1 MNPSTL
7 LYSACVA
14 CLSAAL
20 LATSAPAEEW
30 KRVSSKDSKISALF
44 PEDIR
49 DNPQTQVDKT
59 AAGKVTSYFGEF
71 YGDGYLLAG
80 SAADIPML
88 ARAAGANRVFTASK
102 DTFLE
107 QAQGTETSF
116 KEIKVGGA
124 PARELIYK
132 GEAYQ
137 GKGAPFEGRALFI
150 MVAKRMY
157 VINAVITDKN
167 ATTEGAA
174 KKLFDS
180 IEISE

>member
-1 MNPSTL
+1 MKPSTL
-7 LYSACVA
+7 IQTLSLA
-14 CLSAAL
+14 CLAAAL
-20 LATSAPAEEW
+20 LATPAQAEEW
-30 KRVSSKDSKISALF
+30 KRVSSKDGKISALF

-80 SAADIPML
+80 SGADIPML
-88 ARAAGANRVFTASK
+88 ARAAGQNRVFDASK
-102 DTFLE
+102 GTFLE
-107 QAQGTETSF
+107 QAKGTETSF
-116 KEIKVGGA
+116 KEIKVGDA

-132 GEAYQ
+132 GDAYQ
-137 GKGAPFEGRALFI
+137 GKGDPYEGRALFI

-167 ATTEGAA
+167 ATTEAAA

-180 IEISE
+180 IEISG